1 MQEFGDE
8 YTRKKLDA
16 VESYLKPYRQVLKK
30 QQFEL
35 LYIDACA
42 GSGHS
47 MPKSVSK
54 AEKESAK
61 QARLDGFSMPVLEA
75 DQILTGSAVRAL
87 GSDPPFHR
95 YLLNDKKQANVRALS
110 RIVDEDFPHLRDRV
124 EITGLDANDMLRQ
137 VCEKYDWKKTRALV
151 FLDPFGLQIN
161 YETLQMLGA
170 TKAVDLWYLVPVF
183 AMYRQV
189 SDAGDINQDG
199 GPRVDAALGTKA
211 WRERASVTEAIGKDL
226 FDQPQFR
233 SQRAVDIAWFEKV
246 AKERVGLAFNGQVLD
261 ETLPLGKDGIHYFS
275 LMFACANPS
284 ERAQDIAMRLAKAV
298 LK

>member
-1 MQEFGDE
+1 MQTFGDE
-8 YTRKKLDA
+8 YTRKKLNA
-16 VESYLKPYRQVLKK
+16 VESYLKPYGQVLKK
-30 QQFEL
+30 QQFEV

-47 MPKSVSK
+47 MPRSASK
-54 AEKESAK
+54 AEEESAQ
-61 QARLDGFSMPVLEA
+61 QAALDGISSPVLEA
-75 DQILTGSAVRAL
+75 EQILTGSAVRAL
-87 GSDPPFHR
+87 ESEPPFHR

-110 RIVDEDFPHLRDRV
+110 SIVDERFPHLKDRV
-124 EITGLDANDMLRQ
+124 DFTTLDANEMLQRI
-137 VCEKYDWKKTRALV
+137 CRTYNWRKTRALV

-161 YETLQMLGA
+161 YETLQLLGE

-189 SDAGDINQDG
+189 SGSGEINPDG
-199 GPRVDAALGTKA
+199 GPRVDAALGTNA
-211 WRERASVTEAIGKDL
+211 WRAGASETESMGNDL

-233 SQRAVDIAWFEKV
+233 SKRAVDIEWFEKF
-246 AKERVGLAFNGQVLD
+246 AQERLRLAFNGQVLR

-284 ERAQDIAMRLAKAV
+284 ERAQEIAMRLAKAV

>member
-30 QQFEL
+30 QQFKL

-47 MPKSVSK
+47 MPKAVSK

-87 GSDPPFHR
+87 ASDPPFHR

-110 RIVDEDFPHLRDRV
+110 KIVDEEFPHLKDRV

-137 VCEKYDWKKTRALV
+137 VCEKYDWKSTRALV

-161 YETLQMLGA
+161 FETLKMLGA

-189 SDAGDINQDG
+189 SGAGDINPDG

-211 WRERASVTEAIGKDL
+211 WRERASVTEEIGNDL

-284 ERAQDIAMRLAKAV
+284 ERAQTIAMRLAKAV